1 MANELLPAGRG
12 YVYVKTESTYNTNPG
27 DLDATDVLYVEDFA
41 KTYSRDNVERGG
53 ISPGH
58 PGGFLS
64 VPSVAHQTWSFNSE
78 VRMKTITDANS
89 ADVPNIDPVMKAC
102 GFVLTSDSGTASHTY
117 TLDPGNHS
125 SFTLEAYEVDT
136 LNADTV
142 KTVMTGC
149 RGNATLSFNPGE
161 RIMISASG
169 SAVYSATG
177 MAPAISAT
185 GSGAATVTY
194 PSDKAMLANG
204 TSVQLINVSDD
215 SLYGGGSIGSPGNAV
230 LVRSLEIDCGMAM
243 SEQMG
248 LSSTAGVGR
257 VYLHGGEGPTANMVI
272 EQVKV
277 GDFNP
282 WTIRDNQTV
291 IECNFIF
298 TQPGGSNQM
307 QVVFYGQIV
316 GEIDEAENDGVRTWG
331 LTLKMRYPE
340 DPSDGSPAVGFEP
353 SHPIKGDTANR
364 GVQADVS
371 LPAGVLAIQFITP
384 S

>member
-1 MANELLPAGRG
+1 
-12 YVYVKTESTYNTNPG
+12 
-27 DLDATDVLYVEDFA
+27 
-41 KTYSRDNVERGG
+41 
-53 ISPGH
+53 
-58 PGGFLS
+58 
-64 VPSVAHQTWSFNSE
+64 
-78 VRMKTITDANS
+78 
-89 ADVPNIDPVMKAC
+89 
-102 GFVLTSDSGTASHTY
+102 
-117 TLDPGNHS
+117 
-125 SFTLEAYEVDT
+125 
-136 LNADTV
+136 
-142 KTVMTGC
+142 
-149 RGNATLSFNPGE
+149 
-161 RIMISASG
+161 
-169 SAVYSATG
+169 
-177 MAPAISAT
+177 
-185 GSGAATVTY
+185 
-194 PSDKAMLANG
+194 
-204 TSVQLINVSDD
+204 
-215 SLYGGGSIGSPGNAV
+215 
-230 LVRSLEIDCGMAM
+230 MAM

-272 EQVKV
+272 EQVAV